1 MTLACE
7 DANSIL
13 VEVLNVDDEKRVDNS
28 LMQIWKLMFWRQDR
42 FFKDGVWSRFLS

>member
-28 LMQIWKLMFWRQDR
+28 LVQIWKLRFWRQDR
-42 FFKDGVWSRFLS
+42 FLRMGFGQDF